1 MSGGVSGGAN
11 GPVGGPDPAR
21 ANPGPARIRHTD
33 PDAES
38 DPGLARARTEL
49 AWLRTAIAFAAIG
62 GVILRRDVPAG
73 LVILVLGAV
82 VWATGQL
89 ATGRLAGSAAGIL
102 TRPRRLLFI
111 SLAVAA
117 VAVLALAV
125 SLFGRP
131 SSGLRL

>member
-1 MSGGVSGGAN
+1 VSGGVSG
-11 GPVGGPDPAR
+11 PDPAGAGR
-21 ANPGPARIRHTD
+21 APARIGHAE
-33 PDAES
+33 PDAEP

-62 GVILRRDVPAG
+62 GVILKRDVPAG
-73 LVILVLGAV
+73 LVVLVLGGV

-89 ATGRLAGSAAGIL
+89 ATSRLAGSAAGIL

-117 VAVLALAV
+117 VAVLALVV
-125 SLFGRP
+125 SLLGRP
-131 SSGLRL
+131 SAGLRL

>member
-1 MSGGVSGGAN
+1 VSGGVSGGAD
-11 GPVGGPDPAR
+11 GPVGGPDPGR

-33 PDAES
+33 PDAEP

-62 GVILRRDVPAG
+62 GVILKRDVPAG
-73 LVILVLGAV
+73 LAVLVLGGV

-125 SLFGRP
+125 SLLGRP
-131 SSGLRL
+131 SAGLRL

>member
-1 MSGGVSGGAN
+1 VSGPVN
-11 GPVGGPDPAR
+11 GEVSGPDPAGAGR
-21 ANPGPARIRHTD
+21 APALIRHAD
-33 PDAES
+33 PDAEP
-38 DPGLARARTEL
+38 DPGLARARTGL

-62 GVILRRDVPAG
+62 GVILKRDVPAG
-73 LVILVLGAV
+73 LVVLVLGGV

-89 ATGRLAGSAAGIL
+89 ATGRLAGSAARIL

-117 VAVLALAV
+117 IAVLALVV
-125 SLFGRP
+125 SLLGRP